1 LKRLPV
7 AIKKALQRYKTQLE
21 LRISES
27 RLKTSEESLRNMV
40 TNTPIAVAMFD
51 QQMNYLVVSDAW
63 LKHENRKE
71 KELIGNNHYDIVP
84 EIPEHWKKI
93 HQEVLDGKTHESN
106 SETMMRSNGSS
117 EILRWRMNPWYTS
130 EGAVGGAVLFIED
143 ITETV
148 QAQLRVER
156 NEHLLAIGEELGH
169 SGSFEFDIAT
179 QTPVWSRNMYKIKG
193 FEPGAD
199 ISHESYIKHIHPE
212 DKDHYLDAYVQIT
225 QSVAPTL
232 FEYRIFRPDNGKLV
246 HLKVHSSFITN
257 EAGEPTA
264 LMGSVQ
270 DITESVQARTSL
282 EESEASLKSAQ
293 QIAKIGSWT
302 LNPTDNSVT
311 WTKELFAI
319 HEIKEQKLE
328 VELIRSF
335 THPEDLGLFDNGF
348 QQLASG
354 SDTDFVYRIITPAG
368 KVKHVRGVGKVA
380 KLENGQIESM
390 SGTVQDVSQETTSRL
405 ELEKAQES
413 LEIAQDIANVGS
425 WEWCKGDQSLTI
437 SKQVLAI
444 YETKKKQLS
453 LDEIRSFIHPDD
465 QKRVAKETAND
476 FNKKI
481 KPVIE
486 YRLVTEKGNI
496 KQVITS
502 ARQIT
507 NSDGKI
513 VKLVGTVQDVTERRV
528 MEKELEELQRN
539 MLTRMETRVA
549 ERTTEL
555 EEKNLELRK
564 EVWENQRIS
573 DELYHH
579 NLDLKDSIEYA
590 KRIQESILPD
600 EKLIQQSFGHG
611 FVLFL
616 PRDIVSGDFYWYY
629 KRGNLSYFAAIDCT
643 GHGVPGAL
651 MSMIANEL
659 MNQAVIQKKLTDP
672 SEVLSLLNKLM

>member
-1 LKRLPV
+1 
-7 AIKKALQRYKTQLE
+7 
-21 LRISES
+21 
-27 RLKTSEESLRNMV
+27 
-40 TNTPIAVAMFD
+40 
-51 QQMNYLVVSDAW
+51 
-63 LKHENRKE
+63 
-71 KELIGNNHYDIVP
+71 
-84 EIPEHWKKI
+84 
-93 HQEVLDGKTHESN
+93 
-106 SETMMRSNGSS
+106 
-117 EILRWRMNPWYTS
+117 
-130 EGAVGGAVLFIED
+130 
-143 ITETV
+143 
-148 QAQLRVER
+148 
-156 NEHLLAIGEELGH
+156 
-169 SGSFEFDIAT
+169 
-179 QTPVWSRNMYKIKG
+179 
-193 FEPGAD
+193 
-199 ISHESYIKHIHPE
+199 
-212 DKDHYLDAYVQIT
+212 
-225 QSVAPTL
+225 
-232 FEYRIFRPDNGKLV
+232 
-246 HLKVHSSFITN
+246 
-257 EAGEPTA
+257 
-264 LMGSVQ
+264 
-270 DITESVQARTSL
+270 
-282 EESEASLKSAQ
+282 
-293 QIAKIGSWT
+293 
-302 LNPTDNSVT
+302 
-311 WTKELFAI
+311 
-319 HEIKEQKLE
+319 
-328 VELIRSF
+328 
-335 THPEDLGLFDNGF
+335 
-348 QQLASG
+348 
-354 SDTDFVYRIITPAG
+354 
-368 KVKHVRGVGKVA
+368 
-380 KLENGQIESM
+380 
-390 SGTVQDVSQETTSRL
+390 
-405 ELEKAQES
+405 LEKAQES

-507 NSDGKI
+507 NSDGKV
-513 VKLVGTVQDVTERRV
+513 VKLVGTIQDVTKRRV

-539 MLTRMETRVA
+539 MLTRMEARVA

-600 EKLIQQSFGHG
+600 EKLIQQSFAHG

-616 PRDIVSGDFYWYY
+616 PRDVVSGDFYWYY
-629 KRGNLSYFAAIDCT
+629 KRDNLSYFAAIDCT

-672 SEVLSLLNKLM
+672 GEVLSLLNKLMIRTLRQKQENHMRDGMDLSLIVVNHDTDTLRFSGALASMYVADKGKLSLYPGNRHSIGGHLEDVKKTFETTEIKIKKGNTIYLSTDGYIDQFGGPEGKKLMKKRFAEFLESIQNLPLDEQKDALLNKFEEWKGPLNQVDDVLVAGLSY